1 MVHIFSSKYLDVFLT
16 EFTTEFTKIL
26 NLHKKL
32 HCSEIDVKL

>member
-26 NLHKKL
+26 NLHKNL
-32 HCSEIDVKL
+32 HCSEIEVKL